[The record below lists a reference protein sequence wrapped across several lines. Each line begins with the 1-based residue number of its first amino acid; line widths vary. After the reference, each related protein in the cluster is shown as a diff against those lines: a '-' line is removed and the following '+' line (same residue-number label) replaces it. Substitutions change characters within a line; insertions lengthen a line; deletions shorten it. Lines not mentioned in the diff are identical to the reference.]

1 MGMGKVYL
9 VGAGPGDSRLITV
22 KGMECLHMAD
32 VVIYDHLVN
41 EDLLKSVK
49 EDAQIIY
56 AGKKEGKHTLSQEK
70 INHLLI
76 EKAMAGST
84 VVRLKGGDPFI
95 FGRGGEEAEELSRAG
110 IPFEI
115 VPGIT
120 SAIAVPTYAGIPLT
134 HRGYSS
140 TVAFVTGHE
149 DPGKQKSAIDW
160 KRLSLASD
168 TIVVLMGVKNLKGIV
183 ENLIRHGRNKE
194 TPAALIR
201 LGTTPK
207 QKTLS
212 APLKSIVRLA
222 KEKGFLPPAIL
233 VVGKVVNLRDK
244 LNWFESKPLFGKTI
258 VVTRARKQASELV
271 RLLENLG
278 AYCIQF
284 PTIKIVPPDSF
295 RRLDRAIL
303 HLTEYDWIIFTSVNG
318 VIYFLD
324 RLKVNGK
331 EIRDLKDIGI
341 CAIGPKTAE
350 TLEYLGLNT
359 DFIPKDYVA
368 EALVAE
374 FKKKDISGKRVL
386 IPRAQEA
393 REVLPRQLKA
403 LGASVE
409 VVSAYKTVK
418 PQRAGQ
424 DLKRLFEEKVIDI
437 ITFTSSST
445 VRNFVSMFDQKSR
458 LRHWLKEVTVACIGP
473 ITTETAKREGIKVDI
488 VPREY
493 TISALTQ
500 AIARYYER

>member
-1 MGMGKVYL
+1 MGKVYL
-9 VGAGPGDSRLITV
+9 VGAGPGDPGLITV
-22 KGMECLHMAD
+22 KGMECLNMAD

-41 EDLLKSVK
+41 EGLLKSAK
-49 EDAQIIY
+49 QGTQIIY
-56 AGKKEGKHTLSQEK
+56 AGKKGGRHTLSQEK
-70 INHLLI
+70 INQLLI
-76 EKAMAGST
+76 EKARAGYT

-115 VPGIT
+115 VPGVT
-120 SAIAVPTYAGIPLT
+120 SAIAVPAYAGIPLT

-149 DPGKQKSAIDW
+149 DPEKEKSVIDW
-160 KRLSLASD
+160 ERLSLASD
-168 TIVVLMGVKNLKGIV
+168 TIVVLMGIKNLKEIV
-183 ENLIRHGRNKE
+183 ENLIRYGRNKE

-201 LGTTPK
+201 LGTTPR

-212 APLKSIVRLA
+212 APLKTIVRLA

-233 VVGKVVNLRDK
+233 VVGKVADLRDK

-258 VVTRARKQASELV
+258 VVTRAREQASELV
-271 RLLENLG
+271 HLLENLG

-284 PTIKIVPPDSF
+284 PTIEIVPPDSF
-295 RRLDRAIL
+295 RQLDRTIL
-303 HLTEYDWIIFTSVNG
+303 HLRDYDWIIFTSANG
-318 VIYFLD
+318 VSYFFD

-331 EIRDLKDIGI
+331 DVRDLKDIGV

-350 TLEYLGLNT
+350 KLEHLGLNT

-368 EALVAE
+368 EALVAG

-393 REVLPRQLKA
+393 REVLPRQLRA
-403 LGASVE
+403 LGASVDIAP
-409 VVSAYKTVK
+409 AYKTVK

-424 DLKRLFEEKVIDI
+424 DLKRFFEKRVIDI

-445 VRNFVSMFDQKSR
+445 VRNFVSMFDQKTR

-473 ITTETAKREGIKVDI
+473 ITAETAKRQGIRVDI

-500 AIARYYER
+500 AIAKYYER